1 MEKLKR
7 IFSWCRRYF
16 SFTLLIVAAFIVF
29 ILFFNEHSVLKTHE
43 YKRQIEALKAEIKL
57 NRDSIKYYRERNARL
72 KTDPQTMEKIVREQY
87 HMQRDDEDVFIIVKE

>member
-1 MEKLKR
+1 MEKIKR

-29 ILFFNEHSVLKTHE
+29 ILFFNEHSVIKTLE
-43 YKRQIEALKAEIKL
+43 YKRQIENLKGEIQQ
-57 NRDSIKYYRERNARL
+57 NRDSIQYYRERNARL

-87 HMQRDDEDVFIIVKE
+87 HMQRDDEDVFIIINE

>member
-1 MEKLKR
+1 MEKIKR

-16 SFTLLIVAAFIVF
+16 SFTLLIVAAFVVF

-43 YKRQIEALKAEIKL
+43 YKRQIEDLKAEIKQ

-87 HMQRDDEDVFIIVKE
+87 HMQREDEDVFIIVKE